1 MDKGGPGEKEVG
13 RKEVYLGEKLFT
25 FPSDRLG
32 RLQDHTEKHRQGDWD
47 GLRRELSKRGYLL
60 IRGLHAREEVL
71 KARQVVL
78 DHVAASGPGK
88 LVGPTESGV
97 LDSRCGRGC
106 VPFMEGRNTLTHC
119 PEVKAVLEGERP
131 KNFFRHLLCGEGK
144 LLGDVK
150 TFDFKWLRGVH
161 REGFTGA
168 HVDNVYMGRGTSEL
182 LTMWTPFGDVS
193 LDMGC
198 LAVVEASHTAPQF
211 KQLQETYGSCDL
223 EAESVEGS
231 GWFTEDPTEISARF
245 GCDWKTE
252 SFSAGDVLIFTSRTI
267 HMSTKNT
274 SEMLRVSCDTRWQR
288 ADQPID
294 PRYIGEEFPW
304 LGEAPKHGLWAE
316 EEKSKRLTMEDMKQ
330 RWGFEHIGTL

>member
-1 MDKGGPGEKEVG
+1 MEQNEGGKEK
-13 RKEVYLGEKLFT
+13 KQSVYLGERLFS

-32 RLQDHTEKHRQGDWD
+32 RLQDHTGKHREGDWD
-47 GLRRELSKRGYLL
+47 GLRRELSQKGYLL
-60 IRGLHAREEVL
+60 IRGLHSREEVL
-71 KARQVVL
+71 AARKVVL
-78 DHVAASGPGK
+78 EHVAASGPGK

-97 LDSRCGRGC
+97 LDARCGRGC
-106 VPFMEGRNTLTHC
+106 VPFMEGRNSLTHC
-119 PEVKAVLEGERP
+119 PKVKAVLEGERP
-131 KNFFRHLLCGEGK
+131 KNFFRDLLQAE
-144 LLGDVK
+144 VK

-198 LAVVEASHTAPQF
+198 LAVVEASHKDSQF

-231 GWFTEDPTEISARF
+231 GWFTEDPTEISTRF
-245 GCDWKTE
+245 NCDWKTE

-274 SEMLRVSCDTRWQR
+274 SDLLRVSCDTRWQK
-288 ADQPID
+288 ADQPMD
-294 PRYIGEEFPW
+294 PRYVGESFSW
-304 LGEAPKHGLWAE
+304 LGKAPKHGLWAE
-316 EEKSKRLTMEDMKQ
+316 EEQSKKLTMDDMKT
-330 RWGFEHIGTL
+330 RWGFEHHGTWTT